1 MSFLHKIIS
10 AVYFGLFLV
19 FLLLP
24 ATGRTETGQTRDS
37 IPNSGD
43 LLVINSQTSEAPWSI
58 GMIDSIQEWMAMDP
72 STTPYVVHL
81 NMPMVSNQDQWR
93 QVTDHIFERYSTK
106 PPKAVVM
113 LGNPTLILR
122 ERIRQEWGDISVI
135 LYAEED
141 YIGPD
146 RAYFEKHPIPETE
159 RTPLSELSD
168 KYNMTFFHARIFLR
182 ENIELLQKMIPQLEK
197 LILVGDERYLKANQL

>member
-81 NMPMVSNQDQWR
+81 NMPMVSN
-93 QVTDHIFERYSTK
+93 
-106 PPKAVVM
+106 
-113 LGNPTLILR
+113 
-122 ERIRQEWGDISVI
+122 
-135 LYAEED
+135 
-141 YIGPD
+141 
-146 RAYFEKHPIPETE
+146 
-159 RTPLSELSD
+159 
-168 KYNMTFFHARIFLR
+168 
-182 ENIELLQKMIPQLEK
+182 
-197 LILVGDERYLKANQL
+197 